1 MRLPNNSCIN
11 QRQNTSSM
19 EKKPTVSIIVPV
31 YNVEKY
37 LEECVE
43 SVLSQTFT
51 DFELLLIDDGST
63 DSSGDLCDQIAKRDV
78 RVRVIHKSNRGSS
91 SARNKGMDEAKGE
104 WIMFLDSDDKWAGK
118 DGLRRL
124 CDYAMRKNLD
134 VLRFEYQSM
143 NDDMTVRL
151 PQKVTDKQMCCNKVL
166 SNFELVKYGIAGE
179 WFSVL
184 FLLRRELVGAL
195 RQNTNLSF
203 LEDMDFLCRLFV
215 AHECSCGYIADD
227 FYLYRKRG
235 GSLSSSPRVDQLKC
249 SFGMCDVFWNQSRQL
264 EDKKM
269 QQLYV
274 HYSVMMYYWTLQTV
288 ASDVY
293 YRNRARI
300 IEELNLVQMHKNTL
314 VRMKKGTVKPIYWPF
329 VMPTPKI
336 GVVLLHL
343 KDKLRVALK

>member
-1 MRLPNNSCIN
+1 MRNRPI
-11 QRQNTSSM
+11 
-19 EKKPTVSIIVPV
+19 VSVIVPV

-51 DFELLLIDDGST
+51 DYELLLIDDGST
-63 DSSGDLCDQIAKRDV
+63 DSSGDLCDQIAKRDTRI
-78 RVRVIHKSNRGSS
+78 RVFHKSNGGLS
-91 SARNKGMDEAKGE
+91 SARNKGMDEAEGG
-104 WIMFLDSDDKWAGK
+104 WIVFLDSDDKWADK
-118 DGLRRL
+118 DGLGRL
-124 CDYAMRKNLD
+124 FDYATCNNLD
-134 VLRFEYQSM
+134 ALRFEYQGM
-143 NDDMTVRL
+143 NDDMTVCL
-151 PQKVTDKQMCCNKVL
+151 PQKVTDKWMCCNKIL

-184 FLLRRELVGAL
+184 FLLRREFVDVQ
-195 RQNTNLSF
+195 RYNTNLSF
-203 LEDMDFLCRLFV
+203 LEDMDFYCRLF
-215 AHECSCGYIADD
+215 ATHECRCGYVADA
-227 FYLYRKRG
+227 FYLYRKRE

-293 YRNRARI
+293 YRDRARI

-329 VMPTPKI
+329 VVPTPKI